1 VDFFASNHY
10 NTCVTPKKGSIMPR
24 KKSTKK
30 TTAKKVEKKQEPEI
44 EFTHGKLNQSEFEE
58 IEKIRRLTEI
68 PVENSFGVRTES
80 EFENLIENSQLTQLQ
95 EMAVK
100 AGIFPSGT
108 KPTLKNKL
116 RKAFGRTKRPGP
128 NVQMT
133 KPIVDPNSEKGKSIL
148 KLMQENF

>member
-1 VDFFASNHY
+1 
-10 NTCVTPKKGSIMPR
+10 MPR
-24 KKSTKK
+24 KKITKK

-44 EFTHGKLNQSEFEE
+44 EFAHGKLSKSEFEE
-58 IEKIRRLTEI
+58 IEKIRSMTEI
-68 PVENSFGVRTES
+68 SVENSFGVRTHE
-80 EFENLIENSQLTQLQ
+80 EFEQLIESSQLTQLQ

-100 AGIFPSGT
+100 AGVFPSGT
-108 KPTLKNKL
+108 TLTLKNKL
-116 RKAFGRTKRPGP
+116 RKAFAKTQGPGA